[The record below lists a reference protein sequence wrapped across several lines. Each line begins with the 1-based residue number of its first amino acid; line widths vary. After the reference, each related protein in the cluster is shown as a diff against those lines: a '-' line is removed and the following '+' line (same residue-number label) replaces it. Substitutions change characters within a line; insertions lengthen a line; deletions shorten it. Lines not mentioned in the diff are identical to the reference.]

1 MIEVDERMYST
12 KDVAK
17 LIGYSVRHVRALVD
31 SGTLEATQING
42 NGQFRIYPDS
52 IRKLLGVNHKKSNR
66 SIDKKIRQE
75 QEACAAVYGE

>member
-17 LIGYSVRHVRALVD
+17 LIGYSVRHVRALVN

-42 NGQFRIYPDS
+42 NGQYRIYPDS
-52 IRKLLGVNHKKSNR
+52 IRKLLGVKRKSNR
-66 SIDKKIRQE
+66 TIEKKIQQE
-75 QEACAAVYGE
+75 LAACAAIVGW